1 MRSSQGYRAMAR
13 IEQQAT
19 HYRRGTRVI
28 GKLLLAF
35 IILSPLSAT
44 ADEFTAK
51 SPQGAVYDTRTHY
64 YEPILQRVLPR
75 EEYKRISAEEKK
87 AAYSELGIQ
96 LGPRDLNKWLAAQQ
110 RWQETV
116 AERLTRATK
125 LSAQRRKYLAN
136 NPRPLHYY
144 YYYFPGD
151 YISYYRPMTYFD
163 YWHYMR
169 GFSFTN
175 SPNDYPSYSNSW
187 LNFGY

>member
-1 MRSSQGYRAMAR
+1 MSR
-13 IEQQAT
+13 IAQQT
-19 HYRRGTRVI
+19 SHDCRGRRVI
-28 GKLLLAF
+28 GKLLLACV
-35 IILSPLSAT
+35 ILFPLAAT

-87 AAYSELGIQ
+87 TAYSELGIQ

-116 AERLTRATK
+116 AERLTRATE
-125 LSAQRRKYLAN
+125 LSAQRRKYLASR
-136 NPRPLHYY
+136 PRPLHYY

-175 SPNDYPSYSNSW
+175 SPSNYSSHSNSW

>member
-1 MRSSQGYRAMAR
+1 MAR
-13 IEQQAT
+13 IGQQT
-19 HYRRGTRVI
+19 IHSSRGTRVI
-28 GKLLLAF
+28 GTLLLAF
-35 IILSPLSAT
+35 VILSTLSAT

-75 EEYKRISAEEKK
+75 EEYKKLSAEEKK
-87 AAYSELGIQ
+87 AAYSKLGIQ
-96 LGPRDLNKWLAAQQ
+96 LGPRDLDKWLAAQQ
-110 RWQETV
+110 RWQQTI
-116 AERLTRATK
+116 AERLTRATE

-136 NPRPLHYY
+136 NPRPRHYY

-151 YISYYRPMTYFD
+151 YLSYYRPMTYFD